1 MALTLINFLNFGSL
15 ALKISLTG
23 AFYLVSFMVLH
34 IGVFCFN
41 FPFIFEIMNCSLLLV
56 FNCLAALMN

>member
-1 MALTLINFLNFGSL
+1 MALALLNFLNFGSL
-15 ALKISLTG
+15 ALKISLMG

-34 IGVFCFN
+34 IGVFSFN

-56 FNCLAALMN
+56 FNWLAALMN